1 MARIIG
7 SFGWDP
13 EKLINQG
20 FELMY
25 RSPVEMQLDS
35 VTSELF
41 QRVRDGK
48 IKRVVID
55 ALGDLERCSIDR
67 KRFSDFIYAMT
78 QWFAARNVTC
88 IMTYELTN
96 LFEVHGISDQEVS
109 NMSDNIIL
117 LRFREGPEMQ
127 RTLRVIKT
135 RGSGHDNH
143 EHDLEITS
151 KGIVIKRSKK

>member
-1 MARIIG
+1 
-7 SFGWDP
+7 
-13 EKLINQG
+13 LIDKG

-67 KRFSDFIYAMT
+67 KRFSDFVYALT
-78 QWFAARNVTC
+78 QWFAVRNVTC
-88 IMTYELTN
+88 MMNYELTN
-96 LFEVHGISDQEVS
+96 LFEVTGISDQEVS

-117 LRFREGPEMQ
+117 LRFREGVTME

-135 RGSGHDNH
+135 RGSAHDNH
-143 EHDLEITS
+143 EHNLEITN
-151 KGIVIKRSKK
+151 KGIVISKAKK